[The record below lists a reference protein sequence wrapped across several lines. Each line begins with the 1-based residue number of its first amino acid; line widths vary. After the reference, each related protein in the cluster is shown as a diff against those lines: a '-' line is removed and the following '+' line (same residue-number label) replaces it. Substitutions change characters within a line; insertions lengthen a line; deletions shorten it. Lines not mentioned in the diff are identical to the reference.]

1 MDLLSFRKIR
11 LVIFLSSIF
20 YVGNI
25 IGLCVAQASQFKEIT
40 LDSNPLYSSPRTK
53 IKSFLVE
60 NHYVTAN
67 DNEETKSGGYGTV
80 YLYKN
85 IAAKFFCP
93 RNDANV
99 LESIQSN
106 QLRMKALLKN
116 NHLPDWNFCFPNEIV
131 KVTYKDPYRN
141 LFSFL
146 YNNQLNSPKPDT
158 GFLQIMPRVKGKTI
172 FDFFYGQ
179 RPYNKGKA
187 LDVLSRLGS
196 SLGKAQKTFLTKTGE
211 EFSTY
216 CHHDFHIG
224 NIMMEDKTSKFHL
237 IDLDFLSRN
246 HPLVDPVFFLLRLH
260 SFDGPYTEEINNH
273 WDERLYYTTKFLVPY
288 LKQFDVNTRRDLIS
302 KLSQGRQH
310 MLSCYNNKNVFCGLP
325 DRRDGQQDFFNT
337 QFDRM
342 LQDFCDYLALP
353 SFKKKEEAT
362 LKKLPSR
369 YGRYSSFH
377 KQILEL
383 IYDLHKPVLPVA
395 NNNSPIVKA
404 IPVPAK
410 NVVAAVNKVPAKAA
424 PAPVNKN
431 VPVKKAIAPVKA
443 LAPAKN
449 VAPVKKAPAKV
460 AAAPAKKAIIPV
472 KKAIA
477 AVKVAAPAPAKNV
490 VAAINKVPAKAAP
503 APVNKNVPVK
513 KAIVPVKKAIAA
525 VKAAAPAPA
534 KNVVAAVN
542 KALAK
547 AAPAPVNKNVP
558 VKKAIAPV
566 KALAPAK
573 VAAAPAKKAIIPVK
587 KAIAAVK
594 AAAPAPAKNVVAAI
608 NKVPAKAA
616 PAPVN
621 KNVPVKK
628 APLAANGINKKAFA
642 VKVR

>member
-477 AVKVAAPAPAKNV
+477 AVKAAAPAPAKNV

-525 VKAAAPAPA
+525 VKVAAPAPA
-534 KNVVAAVN
+534 KNIVAAVN
-542 KALAK
+542 KAL
-547 AAPAPVNKNVP
+547 
-558 VKKAIAPV
+558 
-566 KALAPAK
+566 
-573 VAAAPAKKAIIPVK
+573 
-587 KAIAAVK
+587 
-594 AAAPAPAKNVVAAI
+594 
-608 NKVPAKAA
+608 AKAA